1 MYKSDED
8 STEIAMQ
15 DFYDDYAVTLA
26 TFEPGDFDVSDTG
39 GFEDDDLDSRETEE
53 I

>member
-15 DFYDDYAVTLA
+15 DFYDDYAATLA
-26 TFEPGDFDVSDTG
+26 TPGDFDVSDTG